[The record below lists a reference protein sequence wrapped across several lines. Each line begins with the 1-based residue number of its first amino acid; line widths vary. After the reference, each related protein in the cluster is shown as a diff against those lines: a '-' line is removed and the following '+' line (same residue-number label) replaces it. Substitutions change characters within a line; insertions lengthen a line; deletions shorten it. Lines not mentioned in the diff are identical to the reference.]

1 MEDLALSS
9 SPMLSQDTDGLVT
22 TEASGYSDI
31 FSKPL
36 VLRSLDMHT
45 GLGESREET
54 ETEEADETN
63 EGRGSPEGW
72 QSEQRLG
79 PHGSSGPHT
88 SHEDREC
95 DVSSERNEC
104 RAPHMPR
111 GSHTPHRL
119 HRAQQPWRRS
129 EATLEA
135 KLPPGP
141 VPVINPSLFFRLPP
155 GFHLSVLSGGAVSRS
170 GQQQRSHGQPGALSQ
185 PGPVLVGVV
194 APVLQPDGLS
204 SSAAAPCLSPTLV
217 PRALLRVAALATFP
231 TAASS
236 VSSRGQQSP
245 RGSARLAQKA
255 QRAEGPGAAEQNQTL
270 KCLHTGPGAKR
281 VESGLVVFS
290 AARGPATGG
299 GSALPL
305 SSERLGEQPGLL
317 CAAAHRWVAAGSAS
331 PPASRWSR
339 VLGGAEH
346 HCGLFRGIKVA
357 LLGEPSSEKQGD
369 PRINDGRTDPDC
381 SQFVRRCFFS
391 RKRMQ
396 DLSRPKRQWGTPDR
410 RLFWGNQDP
419 ICPVSDRALTAL
431 PTKRL
436 SSLAQPKKVSHHY
449 MPNRDQYYYSC
460 GRESVIWKIPHP
472 ALFNQPSKRIQRLAQ
487 PNRFRKQHLQ
497 NGSASDHLARGP
509 LHFSEA
515 SPRILQL
522 SVAKGTDANYV
533 PPRSV
538 ETRIAITT
546 LSAVATPRII
556 DLAHPRIKLDGLCYK
571 TQRSELPIRPISVAA
586 LHAKPSPRISAL
598 AKSKPLHQDYL
609 PARDAQWPV
618 SYAATHSK
626 ASPRI
631 QELANPSSRSP
642 VHMMY
647 YDPDAFKVK
656 PAALRAQ
663 CSARVQK
670 LAEPLAR

>member
-155 GFHLSVLSGGAVSRS
+155 GFHLSVLSGRCPFT
-170 GQQQRSHGQPGALSQ
+170 QKLT
-185 PGPVLVGVV
+185 
-194 APVLQPDGLS
+194 QPD
-204 SSAAAPCLSPTLV
+204 
-217 PRALLRVAALATFP
+217 
-231 TAASS
+231 
-236 VSSRGQQSP
+236 
-245 RGSARLAQKA
+245 
-255 QRAEGPGAAEQNQTL
+255 
-270 KCLHTGPGAKR
+270 
-281 VESGLVVFS
+281 
-290 AARGPATGG
+290 
-299 GSALPL
+299 
-305 SSERLGEQPGLL
+305 
-317 CAAAHRWVAAGSAS
+317 
-331 PPASRWSR
+331 
-339 VLGGAEH
+339 
-346 HCGLFRGIKVA
+346 
-357 LLGEPSSEKQGD
+357 
-369 PRINDGRTDPDC
+369 
-381 SQFVRRCFFS
+381 FFS

-487 PNRFRKQHLQ
+487 PNRFRKQILKETCPY
-497 NGSASDHLARGP
+497 LGP

>member
-1 MEDLALSS
+1 MERGKVRKDKGKGPARDRIRLTGKEERKKEAGDKIQEKEKGKTKANGKDEKGKRKDKGVEKRKEQGKAAEKREKQPGGEQEERDPGNVA
-9 SPMLSQDTDGLVT
+9 SPAPQPA
-22 TEASGYSDI
+22 EE
-31 FSKPL
+31 SKQIL
-36 VLRSLDMHT
+36 VLGLDGAGKTSVLHT
-45 GLGESREET
+45 LAS
-54 ETEEADETN
+54 N
-63 EGRGSPEGW
+63 
-72 QSEQRLG
+72 
-79 PHGSSGPHT
+79 SSCH
-88 SHEDREC
+88 SM
-95 DVSSERNEC
+95 
-104 RAPHMPR
+104 AP
-111 GSHTPHRL
+111 
-119 HRAQQPWRRS
+119 A
-129 EATLEA
+129 
-135 KLPPGP
+135 
-141 VPVINPSLFFRLPP
+141 P
-155 GFHLSVLSGGAVSRS
+155 GFNAVSID
-170 GQQQRSHGQPGALSQ
+170 A
-185 PGPVLVGVV
+185 
-194 APVLQPDGLS
+194 
-204 SSAAAPCLSPTLV
+204 
-217 PRALLRVAALATFP
+217 
-231 TAASS
+231 
-236 VSSRGQQSP
+236 
-245 RGSARLAQKA
+245 
-255 QRAEGPGAAEQNQTL
+255 
-270 KCLHTGPGAKR
+270 
-281 VESGLVVFS
+281 
-290 AARGPATGG
+290 GG
-299 GSALPL
+299 RPMEFL
-305 SSERLGEQPGLL
+305 E
-317 CAAAHRWVAAGSAS
+317 
-331 PPASRWSR
+331 
-339 VLGGAEH
+339 
-346 HCGLFRGIKVA
+346 
-357 LLGEPSSEKQGD
+357 
-369 PRINDGRTDPDC
+369 TDPDC